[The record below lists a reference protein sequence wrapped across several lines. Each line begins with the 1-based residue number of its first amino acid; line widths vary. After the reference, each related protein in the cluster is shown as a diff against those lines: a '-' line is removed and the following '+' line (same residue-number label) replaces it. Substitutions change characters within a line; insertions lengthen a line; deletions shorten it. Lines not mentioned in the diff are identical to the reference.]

1 MGLWRVPRRNKD
13 KDMKLTER
21 KEAAL
26 AISGIALLVLV
37 VAMGFYSESTW
48 QQIQYS
54 GTVTSFYVKAT
65 IPGWMAYPL
74 PGNTTYYGMTVLLA
88 NGTSIPIEISGACIP
103 PGFGVGSPVFVAHN
117 TGLWNPST
125 AWILFA
131 PRAAYCSIS
140 GAE

>member
-1 MGLWRVPRRNKD
+1 
-13 KDMKLTER
+13 MKITEQ
-21 KEAAL
+21 KAL
-26 AISGIALLVLV
+26 ALLAATIVLLVSGV
-37 VAMGFYSESTW
+37 VVGLYVEGTW
-48 QQIQYS
+48 QQTQYS

-65 IPGWMAYPL
+65 IPGWMAFPF

-88 NGTSIPIEISGACIP
+88 NGTSIPIEINGACIP
-103 PGFGVGSPVFVAHN
+103 PRFGVGSLVFVAHN

-131 PRAAYCSIS
+131 PRATYCSIG